1 MPTTK
6 QSTKE
11 EFFCP
16 TPAVNPETNMNFLE
30 LALTNNL
37 NNFVTHAGYINSMVV
52 GGKMDPEQGYE
63 EVKKLYKAMKSSRKS
78 LRGSWF

>member
-11 EFFCP
+11 EFLCP